1 MWKGGDTEIKFQKL
15 NRQALPKAVEEYLEK
30 QTACITEMRSPEYHS
45 NCGALYECRQRLQA
59 AYEEAAKIDVI
70 ELLNALSGVRYQYEV
85 ITMTWRKI
93 SAILDFPDLYQDE
106 ASQNRALCAVTAL
119 LATLPS

>member
-1 MWKGGDTEIKFQKL
+1 MKFQKL

-45 NCGALYECRQRLQA
+45 NCGTLYECRQQVQA
-59 AYEEAAKIDVI
+59 AYEEAAKIDAV
-70 ELLNALSGVRYQYEV
+70 ELISAPAEVRYEFDL
-85 ITMTWRKI
+85 IMTIWRKI
-93 SAILDFPDLYQDE
+93 SVILDLPDLYQDE

-119 LATLPS
+119 VASLPS